1 MGGFDVLIYGLLFVG
16 LYFEVFILLTFLS
29 SPARERRM
37 RPLSTRTPHV
47 AMIVPCWNEESTIKS
62 NIESLLTLDYP
73 EDKLEIIAVNDGST
87 DRSGEILD
95 EAFANHPRVKVI
107 HQLNGG
113 KHAALNAGIEFA
125 KDAELV
131 GCLDAD
137 SFVEKDALREI
148 ISCFDD
154 PKVAAA
160 TVAMSVNNP
169 RGLLQAMQH
178 IEYILG
184 IALRHILSAVN
195 GIHVTPGPF
204 SLYRRDIVL
213 KVGGFRYG
221 HQTEDMEMALRL
233 QREGYWIEN
242 APKARVYTKV
252 PTTVRSLVKQRTRW
266 TSGFLRNVAFD
277 YRELIANPRFGVLGL
292 LVLPLG
298 FIAIVAG
305 IVLFGAFLF
314 RVGHD
319 VVQTY
324 TIHNGIPLSYSISQV
339 NVEWFYLPVSVLS
352 LLALVSVAGIILFI
366 IIGKKISNTP
376 AKLFSG
382 VLAFVVIYRFIATI
396 WLIRSLKDVA
406 LGTRRPWR

>member
-1 MGGFDVLIYGLLFVG
+1 MQGGIEVLVYGLLFIG

-29 SPARERRM
+29 QPARDRRN
-37 RPLSTRTPHV
+37 RPLSSLTPKV
-47 AMIVPCWNEESTIKS
+47 AMIVPCWNEESTIKA
-62 NIESLLTLDYP
+62 NVESLLELNYP
-73 EDKLEIIAVNDGST
+73 PDKLEIMVVNDGST

-107 HQLNGG
+107 HKENGG
-113 KHAALNAGIEFA
+113 KHTALNLGIEA
-125 KDAELV
+125 TDAELV

-137 SFVEKDALREI
+137 SFVEKDALREVI
-148 ISCFDD
+148 ACFDK
-154 PKVAAA
+154 PNVAAA

-169 RGLLQAMQH
+169 KNLLESMQH

-213 KVGGFRYG
+213 KVGGFRSG
-221 HQTEDMEMALRL
+221 HQVEDMEMALRL

-242 APKARVYTKV
+242 APRARVYTKV

-277 YRELIANPRFGVLGL
+277 YRDLVANPRFGVLGL

-298 FIAIVAG
+298 FLAILGG
-305 IVLFGAFLF
+305 IVMFAIFIARTGNNLLHNYF
-314 RVGHD
+314 VHHD
-319 VVQTY
+319 IPISY
-324 TIHNGIPLSYSISQV
+324 TVSQI
-339 NVEWFYLPVSVLS
+339 NVEWFYLPLGVLS
-352 LLALVSVAGIILFI
+352 ILALVAIAGIALFI
-366 IIGKKISNTP
+366 VIGQRVSNTP

-382 VLAFVVIYRFIATI
+382 ILAFIFIYRFIAPL

-406 LGTRRPWR
+406 LGTKRPWR

>member
-1 MGGFDVLIYGLLFVG
+1 MGGVDVLIYTLLFIG
-16 LYFEVFILLTFLS
+16 LYFEVFVLLTFLS
-29 SPARERRM
+29 APARARRV
-37 RPLSTRTPHV
+37 RPLSTRTPSV
-47 AMIVPCWNEESTIKS
+47 AMIVPCFNEESTIKE

-73 EDKLEIIAVNDGST
+73 EDKLSIVVVNDGST

-95 EAFANHPRVKVI
+95 REFSDNPRVKIV

-113 KHAALNAGIEFA
+113 KHTALNTGIEYA
-125 KDAELV
+125 QHAELV

-137 SFVEKDALREI
+137 SFVEKGALREI

-154 PKVAAA
+154 PRVAAA
-160 TVAMSVNNP
+160 TVAMSVNDP
-169 RGLLQAMQH
+169 KKPLEVMQH

-204 SLYRRDIVL
+204 SLYRRDVVL

-221 HQTEDMEMALRL
+221 HQAEDMEMALRL
-233 QREGYWIEN
+233 QREGYWIDN
-242 APKARVYTKV
+242 AVKARVYTKV
-252 PTTVRSLVKQRTRW
+252 PTTVRALVKQRTRW

-277 YRELIANPRFGVLGL
+277 YRDLIANPRFGVLGL
-292 LVLPLG
+292 MVLPLG
-298 FIAIVAG
+298 FFAIVG
-305 IVLFGAFLF
+305 GVVLFGLFLY
-314 RVGHD
+314 RIGHD
-319 VVQTY
+319 AVQSY
-324 TIHNGIPLSYSISQV
+324 MVHNGIPLSYSISQV
-339 NVEWFYLPVSVLS
+339 NIEWFYLPVSILS
-352 LLALVSVAGIILFI
+352 LLALVSVGGIVLLIV
-366 IIGKKISNTP
+366 IGKRISKTP

-382 VLAFVVIYRFIATI
+382 VLAFVFIYRFIATL